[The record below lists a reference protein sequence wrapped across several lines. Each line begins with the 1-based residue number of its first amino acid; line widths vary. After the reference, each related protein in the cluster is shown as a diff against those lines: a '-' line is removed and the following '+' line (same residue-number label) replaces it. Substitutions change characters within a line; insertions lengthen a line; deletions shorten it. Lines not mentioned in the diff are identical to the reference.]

1 MTNEHN
7 DPAVLGPVER
17 QVRPCP
23 HEPMCGCGEA
33 EQPCAK
39 KRDVVG
45 LLRNLERQS
54 EDNIWRTAKEAREE
68 IEALRQRISRA
79 EHWARHAMLMRSTQN
94 AELLRILGGCEA

>member
-1 MTNEHN
+1 MNETN
-7 DPAVLGPVER
+7 PQQAVGAPLER

-68 IEALRQRISRA
+68 IEALRQRIGRA
-79 EHWARHAMLMRSTQN
+79 EHWATHAMLMRSTQN